1 MRRWV
6 CCAVLLGVVAVLGAV
21 TPASADEKCG
31 GDFRARL
38 ACWKSGLSDGLVG
51 VTLRRELP
59 LDGSK
64 AGRAT
69 IIDGVL
75 KQSENLE
82 VQVPAGVTTGEGG
95 TVLLMLVAQNHRLVD
110 PKAVITPLSPGTRT
124 ELDNVCKQR
133 QSFCDAVD
141 GKGTLTGEDLVGK
154 GVATRHHAYAVGSTG
169 DDNGRDQWL
178 LFGTATALILLLAAF
193 VLVVRRTRTAPAAPA
208 APAVPAARTA
218 DEPTRALRTSRAP
231 SRRVGPTHPATLRTP
246 LHPQGYVELDRVLY
260 RAVWAE
266 SAEAPPPPGSRV
278 DVADPPDP
286 GSDVLY
292 AYPPAPARHARA
304 H

>member
-6 CCAVLLGVVAVLGAV
+6 CCALLFGLFIGLMSA
-21 TPASADEKCG
+21 TPASAEDCG
-31 GDFRARL
+31 GNFPARL
-38 ACWKSGLSDGLVG
+38 GCWKKGLGDGLVV
-51 VTLRRELP
+51 VTLRSELP

-64 AGRAT
+64 ADRAT
-69 IIDGVL
+69 MIDGVL
-75 KQSENLE
+75 KQSGNLE

-110 PKAVITPLSPGTRT
+110 PKAVITPLSPATRT
-124 ELDNVCKQR
+124 ELDNVCKQK

-169 DDNGRDQWL
+169 DNDRDQWL
-178 LFGTATALILLLAAF
+178 LFATATALILLLAAF
-193 VLVVRRTRTAPAAPA
+193 VLLVRRTRTAPATGPA
-208 APAVPAARTA
+208 TAARTA
-218 DEPTRALRTSRAP
+218 DEPTRALRATPARATRARSVP
-231 SRRVGPTHPATLRTP
+231 RTGPTHPAVVRTD

-266 SAEAPPPPGSRV
+266 PGQAAPPPGSRV
-278 DVADPPDP
+278 DVADGPD
-286 GSDVLY
+286 SDVLY
-292 AYPPAPARHARA
+292 AFPPAAGRHAHAR
-304 H
+304 